1 MGLRFRKT
9 ISIMPGV
16 RINLSG
22 SGASMSV
29 GPRDASVTFGKS
41 GAYANFGLPGTGL
54 SYRTRL
60 DRACSSTR
68 QRSQQAEANPQLRN
82 ELEREVTALNN
93 AVESIINIHLFT
105 PDPRTGHSLEKL
117 RHNYRELAL
126 KPYSVPAPVRPDK
139 PVPLIEPNQPDDNHG
154 RGLIGRILE
163 SADVRHERQ
172 RLNLERW
179 QREVETCQQENALM
193 LKKYQTARQIWAEQY
208 SNWQYEAAKHNK
220 KSQDM
225 TGDIDRRFE
234 VDSTYF
240 ESLLTEELQLTDW
253 PRETLVTFQ
262 VEPENS
268 VVMIEV
274 DCPEAEDIPTS
285 TVRVNTK
292 GTEIIEKEIS
302 QKAIR
307 ERYALHVHGI
317 LMRMVGVAFWTLPF
331 EKVII
336 SGFTQRISKQSG
348 YLEDEYILSARIN
361 RWDFE
366 ALNFSNLEYVNPV
379 EAFERFEVQRRMSST
394 YIFQPITP
402 FIA

>member
-1 MGLRFRKT
+1 
-9 ISIMPGV
+9 
-16 RINLSG
+16 
-22 SGASMSV
+22 MSV